1 MCVRA
6 CVSVCVYVR
15 ACMRA
20 CVYALARVHHM
31 CECLCIWT
39 CVTYFCV
46 KWPRLIIIFLSL
58 SVYVV
63 QFDLVCEKKAYRA
76 HIHMAYSAGMLIGSP
91 ISGFLCDWYIHCIYE
106 HFFIPFFRF
115 FFVLRLLSSVQDGIY
130 VLGKVHMSSTPSL
143 RSLPSVAFETVAV
156 FV

>member
-1 MCVRA
+1 MRACMCVRA

-20 CVYALARVHHM
+20 CVYALARVHHT

-46 KWPRLIIIFLSL
+46 KWPRLIITFLSHSL
-58 SVYVV
+58 YVV
-63 QFDLVCEKKAYRA
+63 QFDLVCEKKTYRA
-76 HIHMAYSAGMLIGSP
+76 HIYMAYSAGMLIGSP

-115 FFVLRLLSSVQDGIY
+115 FWGEIAQFSSRWYLRARKSPYELHSVSQKFPQRC
-130 VLGKVHMSSTPSL
+130 L
-143 RSLPSVAFETVAV
+143 
-156 FV
+156 